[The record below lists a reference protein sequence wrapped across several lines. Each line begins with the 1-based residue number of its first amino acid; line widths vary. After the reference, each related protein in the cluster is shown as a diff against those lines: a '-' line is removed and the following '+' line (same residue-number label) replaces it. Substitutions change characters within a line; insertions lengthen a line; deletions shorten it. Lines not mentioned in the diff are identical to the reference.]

1 VVDAPRSASKQWLD
15 KIAAR
20 IDKMACAGG
29 VDVLLG
35 SLKPTINEEMM
46 VELIAR
52 CCQHRCELTAR
63 TDCVERSFVS
73 GAWLFE

>member
-1 VVDAPRSASKQWLD
+1 MHFEAQANNGSIKSRHASTRS
-15 KIAAR
+15 
-20 IDKMACAGG
+20 MACAGG

-35 SLKPTINEEMM
+35 SLKPTINEKLM